1 MVVALIGAA
10 AVLYVIGSASF
21 KPKQAADL
29 SDLKRG
35 SLVKLVIPKAPT
47 PAPGARGT
55 ATTRRW

>member
-1 MVVALIGAA
+1 MVVVALIGAA

-29 SDLKRG
+29 SDLRRG

-47 PAPGARGT
+47 SASCSNT
-55 ATTRRW
+55 